1 MEFVEAHF
9 IHTIR
14 QVCASQEG
22 CPGVSLREAVIRP
35 ACCRGN
41 GASPVLCAYRKD
53 DQVIGVSELIRRRDE
68 IPGYEH
74 SWEQVVDEEGKVVL
88 DAGKDGVALLLRGE
102 ERQYSKKKRKEGERR
117 GLAVLISVGEE
128 ERPGAAADRE
138 KLEKLAR
145 DLNFEVRLE
154 VNKTAQELRK
164 LMTDIQVGKYVRAED
179 ECFMCFVNA
188 HGDTNEGA
196 QYIWDGITEA
206 SNELKKESD
215 EESAYESAEE
225 SGEGTDEDLSE
236 GSVYESAEEFAE
248 EYVEESTEEWEDH
261 HLWVLNDLVWPITR
275 CSLLSEKPKLFFI
288 NACRGHSWIVADAGP
303 GKHLESSVPDLDKT
317 RREGQEIH
325 SLKEETDCLF
335 VFSTTDD
342 TVSFR
347 DRKEG
352 TYFVRAL
359 VEAFEERGQPTN
371 VLDIMTRMND
381 KVKEMRVQKMGS
393 QDTFGQAP
401 VVVSTLVKTLRL

>member
-1 MEFVEAHF
+1 ME
-9 IHTIR
+9 
-14 QVCASQEG
+14 
-22 CPGVSLREAVIRP
+22 
-35 ACCRGN
+35 
-41 GASPVLCAYRKD
+41 D
-53 DQVIGVSELIRRRDE
+53 IGR
-68 IPGYEH
+68 
-74 SWEQVVDEEGKVVL
+74 
-88 DAGKDGVALLLRGE
+88 
-102 ERQYSKKKRKEGERR
+102 
-117 GLAVLISVGEE
+117 
-128 ERPGAAADRE
+128 
-138 KLEKLAR
+138 
-145 DLNFEVRLE
+145 
-154 VNKTAQELRK
+154 
-164 LMTDIQVGKYVRAED
+164 YVRAED

-188 HGDTNEGA
+188 HGDTSEGA
-196 QYIWDGITEA
+196 QYIWDGIKESAGDTVNETKHATTVEMGEGGVGVTGVNSGKKRRRKRQRQRKSKRQRNVPQETEKEEA
-206 SNELKKESD
+206 EKKEL
-215 EESAYESAEE
+215 EKNTTREAA
-225 SGEGTDEDLSE
+225 
-236 GSVYESAEEFAE
+236 
-248 EYVEESTEEWEDH
+248 DH
-261 HLWVLNDLVWPITR
+261 YLWVLNDLVWPITR
-275 CSLLSEKPKLFFI
+275 CSLLREKPKLIFI
-288 NACRGHSWIVADAGP
+288 NACRGHGYLVAEAGS